1 MRRLTVLLL
10 LLFCSIITFSQ
21 SRIITG
27 KVTDENGNPVPFA
40 TVKVKGSKNGVAAD
54 ANGNYQIDVR
64 NATTLVISAQSMETI
79 EVDVAGKTTADVNL
93 KTSGQLAEVT
103 VVTGVGAATSKKK
116 VAIDISTVSSK
127 DFAKS

>member
-1 MRRLTVLLL
+1 
-10 LLFCSIITFSQ
+10 
-21 SRIITG
+21 TG

-40 TVKVKGSKNGVAAD
+40 TVKVKGSKTGVAAD

-64 NATTLVISAQSMETI
+64 NATTLVISAQSMETM
-79 EVDVAGKTTADVNL
+79 EVDVTGKTTADVNL

-116 VAIDISTVSSK
+116 VAIDISTISSK
-127 DFAKS
+127 DFAKSGTASIEQGIMGQIAGAQIQQTS